1 MSAELMTT
9 TLREQWGAPCLAL
22 QQALAAG
29 DESGFLAALDA
40 LTGLRERGLW
50 ESLRQLDLR
59 LRSALDQFRL
69 DPRLLR
75 LADKEMPDARAR
87 LDHVLRL
94 TDEAAHRTM
103 DLVESS
109 TPLVAR
115 SAAAAAA
122 LAAECRLALDSGVP
136 AARLPEL
143 LARLESHCSAAH
155 ADGEKVRTNLVEVLM
170 AQGYQDLSGQII
182 RRVIELVAQLEAELA
197 RLVQDSGRRASEIRH
212 EHSAADD
219 PAHGFGP
226 AVPGVSVNTVEGQQ
240 DVDELLALGVA
251 MKGVS

>member
-1 MSAELMTT
+1 MTT
-9 TLREQWGAPCLAL
+9 TLQQQWGEPCLAL
-22 QQALAAG
+22 RRALEAG
-29 DESGFLAALDA
+29 DESGFIAALDA

-59 LRSALDQFRL
+59 LRAALDQFRL

-75 LADKEMPDARAR
+75 LADREMPDARAR

-109 TPLVAR
+109 TPLIAR
-115 SAAAAAA
+115 TAAAAAT
-122 LAAECRLALDSGVP
+122 LAAECRLARDSGIPV
-136 AARLPEL
+136 ARLAEL
-143 LARLESHCSAAH
+143 LARLESHCTATH
-155 ADGEKVRTNLVEVLM
+155 LDGEKVRGNLNEVLM
-170 AQGYQDLSGQII
+170 AQSYQDLSGQII

-197 RLVQDSGRRASEIRH
+197 RLVQDSDRMASESRR
-212 EHSAADD
+212 EGGVAAD
-219 PAHGFGP
+219 PSRGFGP
-226 AVPGVSVNTVEGQQ
+226 AVPGVSVNTVDGQQ